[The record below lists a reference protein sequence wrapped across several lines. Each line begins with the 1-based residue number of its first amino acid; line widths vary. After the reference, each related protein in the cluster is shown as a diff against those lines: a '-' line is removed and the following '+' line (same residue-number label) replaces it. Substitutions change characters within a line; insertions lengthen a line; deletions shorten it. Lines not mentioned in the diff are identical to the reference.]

1 MIQESMEEIALDDVT
16 TESELEESSET
27 ETIPEKLYIPLGRPK
42 PINEKPIATAFTVPD
57 HIPPVI
63 LSGVTLA
70 WTRKA
75 IAALAEIQKATRSE
89 HRSQIKNLPY
99 TSLRGLFEVRLT
111 QAARIEPG
119 IGLKRALLYPKNT
132 TDPEPFAY
140 LADTDVSAVS
150 KVLRSVLDS
159 WITHYLKP
167 FTEREE
173 VSTEL
178 LEWLDELWEENEL
191 VAIAPFKSQVLP
203 WPWHKQTGTTEAKDK
218 HAFLALA
225 DYAARLIAGQEIFKG
240 LGPMRRILSSS
251 NFSAGIAELISNP
264 ISISNQ
270 GLFSLVVTLEVITFP
285 SLHQPLLKIDVSKR
299 RWLSR
304 LGDPKFDRSNIS
316 GFVFSDDYCD
326 RAFSFKV
333 LCRQDEHKSWHWD
346 IDGDFSAI
354 QNQLRLSM
362 QSYNVQEI
370 TSGQSNTDSCRFLLT
385 YRNGLSETAGQHEI
399 KVGVPEIDKLEA
411 VESIAKLL
419 VPVGFQLFDGYVA
432 VPSSKAQGDTAS
444 RIINLPTL
452 LGAILESLTTDCS
465 VFTPGFIETLDDS
478 RLDQLLRCHF
488 DLSLAQIHSG
498 SGSLQSNTKLKSQ
511 TDELIAL
518 IEANQSA
525 MRRLYPNEQALLVIF
540 YESQLKTEV
549 KLLQNIVQMLCG
561 GAIEVLVNRLP
572 AETHGPRDSLPGSK
586 LKAKELSQLRRQAWE
601 PITKQLGNRK
611 QRTFCLIMAREFYLE
626 PNQANRPKHDDSVN
640 KPSTRQALAAMAGSC
655 VQFILPI
662 KRKNSARQ
670 FDLTDFF
677 HRAQSALKDLLFAH
691 SGRID
696 DVKEKVEKSLKN
708 VPLENRPKEIIG
720 ITIVRKQKGR
730 KCGRIENTFLPIAVR
745 LDVETGR
752 CEMCCA
758 YEKANS
764 LAISPW
770 SIFSDAIGF
779 IAQVSP
785 VKLADKREVQ
795 KTRFMDFVRQII
807 SNSVEEGTK
816 PLVLID
822 SSNCVQL
829 WGWLADVRMN
839 ADQIDLGQ
847 QHQWMQQEWQG
858 ARLIRVRQGLVPGI
872 IEKTERQLVETTLED
887 DRPKPKLTKLVP
899 SRTLPCA
906 TSSTKLFRLTGT
918 NKTGCVT
925 YLSTGTKTLHKHSRG
940 RSCYRA
946 TESSIAVKNPENGEA
961 LVNAGRQVV
970 YQLSKVPPSTDYW
983 PTPNPLEIVVTLH
996 QPGDNPD
1003 QLAALVESLR
1013 YSFGHYGDLAALPA
1027 PLFFERVVRD
1037 YISEFAIEEDE
1048 DAETEQEQG

>member
-1 MIQESMEEIALDDVT
+1 MIQESIEEIELDDVT
-16 TESELEESSET
+16 TESELEEPSET
-27 ETIPEKLYIPLGRPK
+27 ETIPEKLYLPLGRPK
-42 PINEKPIATAFTVPD
+42 PVNDKPIASAFTVPD
-57 HIPPVI
+57 NIPPVI

-89 HRSQIKNLPY
+89 QRSQIKNLPY

-132 TDPEPFAY
+132 ADPEPFAY
-140 LADTDVSAVS
+140 LTDTDVSAVS

-167 FTEREE
+167 FAKREE

-178 LEWLDELWEENEL
+178 IERLDELWEENEL
-191 VAIAPFKSQVLP
+191 VAIAPFESQVLP

-218 HAFLALA
+218 YAFLALA
-225 DYAARLIAGQEIFKG
+225 DYASQLIAGQEIFKG
-240 LGPMRRILSSS
+240 LGPMRRLLSSS
-251 NFSAGIAELISNP
+251 NFSSGIAELISNP
-264 ISISNQ
+264 ISISDQ

-299 RWLSR
+299 RWLDR
-304 LGDPKFDRSNIS
+304 LGNPGFDRSNIS
-316 GFVFSDDYCD
+316 GFVFSDDYRD

-333 LCRQDEHKSWHWD
+333 LCRQDEKDWHWG

-354 QNQLRLSM
+354 QSQLRLPM
-362 QSYNVQEI
+362 QSYSVQEI
-370 TSGQSNTDSCRFLLT
+370 ASGQIDTDSCRFLLT
-385 YRNGLSETAGQHEI
+385 YRNGLSETAGQHGI

-419 VPVGFQLFDGYVA
+419 ASAGFQLFDGFA
-432 VPSSKAQGDTAS
+432 PVPSSKAQDDTAS
-444 RIINLPTL
+444 RTINLPTL
-452 LGAILESLTTDCS
+452 LGAMLESLINNCS
-465 VFTPGFIETLDDS
+465 VFTPRFIETLDDS
-478 RLDQLLRCHF
+478 QLDQLLRHYF
-488 DLSLAQIHSG
+488 DLPLEQIHAG
-498 SGSLQSNTKLKSQ
+498 RKSLQFKAKLKSQ
-511 TDELIAL
+511 TDELATL

-525 MRRLYPNEQALLVIF
+525 LRRLYPNEQLLLVIF
-540 YESQLKTEV
+540 YESELQTEV
-549 KLLQNIVQMLCG
+549 KLLQSIVQLLCG

-572 AETHGPRDSLPGSK
+572 ADTHGSRDTLPGSK
-586 LKAKELSQLRRQAWE
+586 LKAKERSQLRRKAWQ
-601 PITKQLGNRK
+601 PITEQLEGRR
-611 QRTFCLIMAREFYLE
+611 QRTFCLIMAREFYLD
-626 PNQANRPKHDDSVN
+626 PNRSGRFKHDDSVN

-662 KRKNSARQ
+662 NRRTSAKQ
-670 FDLTDFF
+670 LDLGDFF

-696 DVKEKVEKSLKN
+696 DIKEKVERLLKD
-708 VPLENRPKEIIG
+708 VPLENKPKEIIG

-730 KCGRIENTFLPIAVR
+730 KRGRIENTFLPIAVR
-745 LDVETGR
+745 LNVETGR

-807 SNSVEEGTK
+807 SNSVEEGTQ

-839 ADQIDLGQ
+839 AEQIDLGQ
-847 QHQWMQQEWQG
+847 QHQWMQQEWQS

-887 DRPKPKLTKLVP
+887 DRPKQKLTKLAP
-899 SRTLPCA
+899 NRTLPCA

-925 YLSTGTKTLHKHSRG
+925 YLSTGTKTLHKHPRG

-946 TESSIAVKNPENGEA
+946 TESSTAVKNPENGEA
-961 LVNAGRQVV
+961 LVNAGGQAV
-970 YQLSKVPPSTDYW
+970 YQLSKVPPSTDHW

-996 QPGDNPD
+996 QPGDSPD

-1013 YSFGHYGDLAALPA
+1013 YSFGHYGDLTALPA

-1048 DAETEQEQG
+1048 DAETEQEQ

>member
-1 MIQESMEEIALDDVT
+1 MIQESMEEIELDDVI

-42 PINEKPIATAFTVPD
+42 PVNEKPIATAFTVPD

-70 WTRKA
+70 WTKKA

-89 HRSQIKNLPY
+89 QRSQIKNLPY
-99 TSLRGLFEVRLT
+99 TSLRGLFEVSLT
-111 QAARIEPG
+111 QAARIEPS

-132 TDPEPFAY
+132 ADPEPFAY
-140 LADTDVSAVS
+140 LTDTDVSAVS

-167 FTEREE
+167 FAEREE
-173 VSTEL
+173 VSAEL
-178 LEWLDELWEENEL
+178 LERLDELWEENEL
-191 VAIAPFKSQVLP
+191 VAIAPFESQVLP

-218 HAFLALA
+218 YAFLALA

-251 NFSAGIAELISNP
+251 NFSSGIAELISNP
-264 ISISNQ
+264 ISISDQ

-299 RWLSR
+299 RWLTR
-304 LGDPKFDRSNIS
+304 LGDPGFDRSNIS
-316 GFVFSDDYCD
+316 GFVFSDDYRD

-333 LCRQDEHKSWHWD
+333 LCRQDEDKDWYWG

-354 QNQLRLSM
+354 QSQLRLPM
-362 QSYNVQEI
+362 QSYSVQEI
-370 TSGQSNTDSCRFLLT
+370 ASGQIDTDSCRFLLT
-385 YRNGLSETAGQHEI
+385 YRNGLSETAGQHGI

-411 VESIAKLL
+411 VESVAKLL
-419 VPVGFQLFDGYVA
+419 ASAGFQLFDGFTP
-432 VPSSKAQGDTAS
+432 VPSSKAQDDTVS
-444 RIINLPTL
+444 RTINLPTL
-452 LGAILESLTTDCS
+452 LGAMLESLIQNCS
-465 VFTPGFIETLDDS
+465 VFTPRFIETLDDS
-478 RLDQLLRCHF
+478 QLDQLLSHYF
-488 DLSLAQIHSG
+488 DLPLEQIYAG
-498 SGSLQSNTKLKSQ
+498 RKPLQFKAKLKSQ
-511 TDELIAL
+511 TDELATL
-518 IEANQSA
+518 IKANQSA
-525 MRRLYPNEQALLVIF
+525 LRRLYPNEQLLLVIF
-540 YESQLKTEV
+540 YESELQTEV
-549 KLLQNIVQMLCG
+549 KLLQSLIQLLCG
-561 GAIEVLVNRLP
+561 GVIEVLVNRLP
-572 AETHGPRDSLPGSK
+572 ADTHGPKDTLPGSK
-586 LKAKELSQLRRQAWE
+586 SKAKERSQLRRKAWQ
-601 PITKQLGNRK
+601 PITEQLEGRK
-611 QRTFCLIMAREFYLE
+611 QRTFCLIMAREFYSN
-626 PNQANRPKHDDSVN
+626 PNQPSQFKHDDSVN

-662 KRKNSARQ
+662 NRRTSAKQ
-670 FDLTDFF
+670 LDLGDFF

-696 DVKEKVEKSLKN
+696 DIKEKFERLLKD
-708 VPLENRPKEIIG
+708 VPLENKPKEIIG

-730 KCGRIENTFLPIAVR
+730 KRGRIENTFLPIAVR
-745 LDVETGR
+745 LNVETGR

-795 KTRFMDFVRQII
+795 KTRFMDFIRQII
-807 SNSVEEGTK
+807 SNSVEEGAQ

-829 WGWLADVRMN
+829 WGWLADIRMN
-839 ADQIDLGQ
+839 AEQIDLGQ

-872 IEKTERQLVETTLED
+872 IEKTERQLVETTLKD
-887 DRPKPKLTKLVP
+887 DRQKAKLKKLTP
-899 SRTLPCA
+899 DCTLPCA
-906 TSSTKLFRLTGT
+906 SSSTKLFRLTGT
-918 NKTGCVT
+918 NETGCIT
-925 YLSTGTKTLHKHSRG
+925 YLSTGSKRLHDHLRG
-940 RSCYRA
+940 QSCYRA
-946 TESSIAVKNPENGEA
+946 AEINTMMRNPANQEK
-961 LVNAGRQVV
+961 LVNAGGQAVHR
-970 YQLSKVPPSTDYW
+970 LSKIPPFTDQW
-983 PTPNPLEIVVTLH
+983 PTPNPLEIVVTLR
-996 QPGDNPD
+996 QPSDDPD

-1013 YSFGHYGDLAALPA
+1013 YSFGHYSDWSILPA

-1037 YISEFAIEEDE
+1037 YISEFAIEESE
-1048 DAETEQEQG
+1048 DVEDEQGQ